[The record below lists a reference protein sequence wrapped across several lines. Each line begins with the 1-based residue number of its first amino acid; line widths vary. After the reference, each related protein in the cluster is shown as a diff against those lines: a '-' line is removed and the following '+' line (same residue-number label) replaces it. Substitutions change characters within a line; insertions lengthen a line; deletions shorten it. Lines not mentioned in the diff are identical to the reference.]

1 MPAAPPGDHA
11 RLNSPYHAPCVRQVV
26 AELLAATRRV
36 ADDLLAAALGLCG
49 SEKMAQKMADEAA
62 ELRKAAHA
70 LEFAQVELF
79 SASAT
84 VVPTTLELNVPRASR
99 CVSICPDLPA
109 AAQSGDGD
117 AGGKPKKQRTA

>member
-11 RLNSPYHAPCVRQVV
+11 RLNSPYHAPCVRQV

-36 ADDLLAAALGLCG
+36 ADDLLAAAP
-49 SEKMAQKMADEAA
+49 QKMADEAA

-84 VVPTTLELNVPRASR
+84 VVPTTLELNVPRA
-99 CVSICPDLPA
+99 
-109 AAQSGDGD
+109 
-117 AGGKPKKQRTA
+117 

>member
-1 MPAAPPGDHA
+1 MHDASLKMPDKTLKAFRKAA
-11 RLNSPYHAPCVRQVV
+11 
-26 AELLAATRRV
+26 
-36 ADDLLAAALGLCG
+36 
-49 SEKMAQKMADEAA
+49 EKMAQKMADEAA

-109 AAQSGDGD
+109 CCSEWRWRRRWEAQKAKNGVEL
-117 AGGKPKKQRTA
+117 AR